1 MREKNFGFLMRTA
14 TAKWMPDSDS
24 LTKK

>member
-1 MREKNFGFLMRTA
+1 MRTA

-24 LTKK
+24 LKNSLGI